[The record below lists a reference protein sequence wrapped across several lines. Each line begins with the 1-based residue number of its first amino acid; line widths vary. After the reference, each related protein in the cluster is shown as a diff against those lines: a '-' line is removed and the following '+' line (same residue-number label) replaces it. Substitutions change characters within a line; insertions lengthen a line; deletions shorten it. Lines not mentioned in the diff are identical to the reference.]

1 MKREYLAVTTIIHDG
16 QAFAAG
22 EVLELTEAQADQL
35 FSVNAIR
42 MVDENNDGKAD
53 RAESERGK
61 RAKPAPDAGDIDPDE
76 ERPLLDPETTGLE
89 LATAGKPKGK
99 PGRKPKGA

>member
-61 RAKPAPDAGDIDPDE
+61 RAPKGADGADDD
-76 ERPLLDPETTGLE
+76 RPLMDPETTGLE
-89 LATAGKPKGK
+89 SATAGKPKGK
-99 PGRKPKGA
+99 SGRKPKGA